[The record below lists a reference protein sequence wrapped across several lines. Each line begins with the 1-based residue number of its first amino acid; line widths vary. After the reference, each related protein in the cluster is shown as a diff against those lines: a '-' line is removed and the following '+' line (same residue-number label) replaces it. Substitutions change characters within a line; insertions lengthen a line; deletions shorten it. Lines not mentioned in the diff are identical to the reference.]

1 VISQESLASALLV
14 SRIVNNGTDPLK
26 VSEYW
31 GLPENKEELLGKSHE
46 DLIEMGI
53 ESGLAERILLLFD
66 RATSFSF
73 ELTSYENQGIYIVTE
88 SDEDFPHRLRE
99 RLGNKSPALFY
110 VVGNRSLL
118 NETGVGIVGSRN
130 VSEEGGEV
138 TKEVA
143 AKSVRLGYSVISG
156 GARGVD
162 QLAMSAAYESGGN
175 VVGLLADSMQKTI
188 NNPETRRA
196 LLEEESTV
204 LLTPYSPEAP
214 FNVGNAMGRN
224 KLIYGMSCLTVVVA
238 TDEDKGGTWAGATE
252 SLRSGFGKVAVW
264 QGAGEGPGNA
274 ALVRKGA
281 ERLDDL
287 EKIEEILAQ
296 PDEIVIAPPDPSQ
309 EKLFE

>member
-1 VISQESLASALLV
+1 MITEESLVTSLLV
-14 SRIVNNGTDPLK
+14 SRLVDNGTTPLK
-26 VSEYW
+26 ASEYW
-31 GLPENKEELLGKSHE
+31 GLSEKKSELLGKSLE
-46 DLIEMGI
+46 DLIQMGI
-53 ESGLAERILLLFD
+53 EKELAERILQLFD
-66 RATSFSF
+66 RSTAFTLA
-73 ELTSYENQGIYIVTE
+73 LTSYENQGIHIVTE

-118 NETGVGIVGSRN
+118 NEAGVGIVGGRN

-138 TKEVA
+138 AKEVA

-162 QLAMSAAYESGGN
+162 QLAMNAAYESGGN